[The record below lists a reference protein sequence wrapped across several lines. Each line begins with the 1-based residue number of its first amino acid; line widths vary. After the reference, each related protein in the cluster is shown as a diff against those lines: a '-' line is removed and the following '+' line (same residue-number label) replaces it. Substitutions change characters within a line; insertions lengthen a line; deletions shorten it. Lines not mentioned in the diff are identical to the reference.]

1 MCVLEHLSSETS
13 LMGMFYCRAMEQ
25 ILYLEDGQIDKH
37 LEQTEQQLLQQ
48 SNFWGI
54 NFQKGMVIGI
64 EHALLQPDA

>member
-1 MCVLEHLSSETS
+1 VCSGTFVFRDIINGNVLLYSY
-13 LMGMFYCRAMEQ
+13 GAN
-25 ILYLEDGQIDKH
+25 LYLEDGQIDKH

-54 NFQKGMVIGI
+54 SFQKGMVIGI

>member
-1 MCVLEHLSSETS
+1 
-13 LMGMFYCRAMEQ
+13 MEQ